1 MHRSRSHVRALR
13 TGAALALIAAAPSAV
28 AIADTPP
35 TGQGIRAVA
44 AGHFPCSG
52 PGAAHAP
59 CYFSTPSGN
68 IHCQWIPAR
77 NAVECELLSTHLAY
91 RLRPTGRTQRIR
103 IHLWRRGE
111 TLPAGPNQLVFPE
124 ALSCHA
130 GTSRMTCN
138 QDFGPGM
145 FVLAPHGSHAA

>member
-1 MHRSRSHVRALR
+1 LSGSTTRRLLAL
-13 TGAALALIAAAPSAV
+13 TVFALAALASGAALAAAGRPGPVSPA
-28 AIADTPP
+28 T
-35 TGQGIRAVA
+35 A

-52 PGAAHAP
+52 PNAAHQP
-59 CYFSTPSGN
+59 CFFSTPSNN

-91 RLRPTGRTQRIR
+91 RLRPTGRAQRIR

-111 TLPAGPNQLVFPE
+111 TLPTGPNQIVFPGS
-124 ALSCHA
+124 LSCRD
-130 GTSRMTCN
+130 GSRRMTCN
-138 QDFGPGM
+138 QDFLTGM